1 MTEGSTAV
9 ETVGGATTVG
19 GSADTEALD
28 RSAPPARRPDPGVEL
43 PPDRFLN
50 RELSWLDFGSRL
62 LELADD
68 DSLPLL
74 ERVKFLAIFS
84 DGLDEFF
91 QVRVAGLED
100 QVAAGLRSRS
110 PDGMRPLEQLDAITT
125 RVTDLVDRQSHI
137 FLDRVV
143 PLLAEA
149 GVVLSDWHS
158 LDEDDR
164 TYLVEVFHQQIF
176 PVLTPLAVDP
186 GHPFPYISNL
196 SLNLVV
202 RVVDP
207 ATTESRIARVKVPPL
222 LPRFVVM
229 PDGERFV
236 PLEQVIAAHL
246 DMLFPSMTIGE
257 HYAFRVTRNADLSVG
272 QDEAGDL
279 LAAVEL
285 ELQRRRFGEAVRLEI
300 AADATPAIRDLLVA
314 EVDVPPESVYA
325 MDGPIDLSGLWAVA
339 GLDRPDL
346 SVDPW
351 LPITAP
357 PLAPPMGTPISLALP
372 VGAPSVAG
380 APLGIPPLATGPLA
394 AAQVTAAPLAAAQV
408 RKVGG
413 APFAAAPVTPAPPVT
428 PATPAP
434 ASAQEPAQRS
444 ASAQEQPE
452 RSVSARTTAQQTT
465 SAQTQR
471 PVSASTTAQR
481 ADGYPDIFA
490 VLRDQ
495 DVLVHHPYDSFAT
508 SIEAFVGQ
516 AADDPD
522 VLAIKQTL
530 YRTSGDSPIVAAL
543 IRASQLGK
551 QVAALV
557 EVQARFDEQANIAWA
572 RALEEAGVHV
582 IYGLAG
588 LKTHSKTALVA
599 RREADGVRRYCHIG
613 TGNYNSRTALNYED
627 LGLLTSDE
635 ELATDV
641 GNLFNY
647 LTGFSRQTDYQ
658 RLVIAPVSLRNQLM
672 DWIDAEA
679 RAGSDGR
686 IILKANGLT
695 DPAVIDALYRASG
708 AGVSIDLIIR
718 GRCCLRPGVP
728 GLSENIR
735 VRSIVGRFLEHSR
748 VYRFGGVGDRPVQIT
763 LGSADLMERN
773 LDRRIEAMVPIE
785 SPDLQERLVRVLDL
799 ALIDDANTWS
809 LHGDG
814 TWTRVSPGTGV
825 SLQDHLRQDA
835 LRRARRS
842 VHPDPLGPVIPPAAG
857 RRARWLSL
865 RWWRR
870 LVGGRRHP
878 ASRA

>member
-9 ETVGGATTVG
+9 ESVVGVTTTEDPTGAAAPTSGAPHLGSRRSDVG
-19 GSADTEALD
+19 A
-28 RSAPPARRPDPGVEL
+28 EL

-50 RELSWLDFGSRL
+50 RELSWLEFGARL
-62 LELADD
+62 LELAED
-68 DSLPLL
+68 DSLPLF
-74 ERVKFLAIFS
+74 ERVKFLAIFA

-100 QVAAGLRSRS
+100 QVAAGLRTRS
-110 PDGMRPLEQLDAITT
+110 ADGMRPLEQLDAITA

-143 PLLAEA
+143 PLLADA
-149 GVVLSDWHS
+149 GVVLSDWHT

-164 TYLVEVFHQQIF
+164 TYLVDVFHQQIF

-207 ATTESRIARVKVPPL
+207 VSSESRIARVKVPPL

-246 DMLFPSMTIGE
+246 DMLFPAMTIGE

-285 ELQRRRFGEAVRLEI
+285 KLQRRRFGEAVRLEI
-300 AADATPAIRDLLVA
+300 AADATPAIRDLLVS

-325 MDGPIDLSGLWAVA
+325 VDGPIDLSGLWAVV

-346 SVDPW
+346 SVEPW
-351 LPITAP
+351 IPITAP
-357 PLAPPMGTPISLALP
+357 PLASPPISAP
-372 VGAPSVAG
+372 VPAP
-380 APLGIPPLATGPLA
+380 TGPP
-394 AAQVTAAPLAAAQV
+394 TAAPA
-408 RKVGG
+408 G
-413 APFAAAPVTPAPPVT
+413 ALTAAPGLG
-428 PATPAP
+428 
-434 ASAQEPAQRS
+434 
-444 ASAQEQPE
+444 
-452 RSVSARTTAQQTT
+452 TAG
-465 SAQTQR
+465 A
-471 PVSASTTAQR
+471 V
-481 ADGYPDIFA
+481 DIFA

-495 DVLVHHPYDSFAT
+495 DVLVHHPYDSFTT
-508 SIEAFVGQ
+508 SIEAFIGQ

-530 YRTSGDSPIVAAL
+530 YRTSGDSPIVASL
-543 IRASQLGK
+543 IRASRSGK

-557 EVQARFDEQANIAWA
+557 ELQARFDEQANIAWA

-582 IYGLAG
+582 VYGLAG

-599 RREADGVRRYCHIG
+599 RREDDGVRRYCHIG

-627 LGLLTSDE
+627 LGLLTSNDDI
-635 ELATDV
+635 AIDV
-641 GNLFNY
+641 GNMFNY
-647 LTGFSRQTDYQ
+647 LTGFSRPTAYQ
-658 RLVIAPVSLRNQLM
+658 NLVVAPVSLRSQLM
-672 DWIDAEA
+672 EWIDREA
-679 RAGSDGR
+679 LAGPEGR

-695 DPAVIDALYRASG
+695 DPAVIDHLYRASAAG
-708 AGVSIDLIIR
+708 ASIDLIIR

-748 VYRFGGVGDRPVQIT
+748 VYRFGGVGDRPLLIT

-785 SPDLQERLVRVLDL
+785 APDLQKRLAALLDL
-799 ALIDDANTWS
+799 ALLDDANTWI
-809 LHGDG
+809 LQGDG
-814 TWTRVSPGTGV
+814 TWTRVPPGIGV
-825 SLQDHLRQDA
+825 SLQDSLRQDA
-835 LRRARRS
+835 LTRAETRS
-842 VHPDPLGPVIPPAAG
+842 EATTAIPPRPQSGG
-857 RRARWLSL
+857 RRFRWYSP
-865 RWWRR
+865 RRWRR
-870 LVGGRRHP
+870 LFVGRRHP
-878 ASRA
+878 SSRS